1 MRVDFA
7 FLCDAATE
15 AGGKLNALGIGID
28 RLLVREL
35 PQTHRRLVVVMR
47 VSFEPEDAGEQP
59 FVIELIGPDGSNV
72 APMVQGQLNVQM
84 AEGAGGTRANMIIEI
99 ANAQFKSVGPHEAKL
114 SIGGGE
120 VAVLPLE
127 VVLQPVGQ

>member
-72 APMVQGQLNVQM
+72 SPVVQGQLNVQM

-99 ANAQFKSVGPHEAKL
+99 ANAEFKSVGPHEAKL

-127 VVLQPVGQ
+127 VVLQPAGQ